1 MYCIHD
7 GLYICYLWNLMLQE
21 KRWGVQP
28 EGVERKSSLHLWR
41 TGSRKQQNSLSGIT
55 SAGCILSRRNMTLLR
70 CIVAQILWAFYAM
83 GEVPVCEQPPDV
95 DFGNVISGE
104 KLQYV
109 ESDTV
114 QYGCNPGYTLGGS
127 QWIKCNGRNWTPPPT
142 CLAPCTITKQQ
153 LEEKKLLLP
162 SGRRRTVMILN
173 DQVVEF
179 SCSEGYV
186 LMVPSN
192 RKCSDGHMDFP
203 LCISEAGKKC
213 GRSPVVANGDITTF
227 AQKEYTSGSF
237 VEYTCQKLYSLRG
250 QNKSF
255 CDNGNWTEI
264 PVCEEPCIISQ
275 EEMQNHGIE
284 LTETYNGKPYIQ
296 HRDFVVFNCKSGYVP
311 QEFLALSNF
320 TVQCNSGNIVYPHCN
335 KDELGRCGP
344 PPSIQNGDIIS
355 ERLPV
360 YSAGSSVEYKC
371 QRFHGMTGSTTI
383 TCRLGKWTAPPVC
396 SVSEAARK
404 CGRPPAIINGDIK
417 ILPQKEYES
426 GSRVE
431 YRCQSFHRM
440 RGSAFV
446 SCESGQWTDPPVCLE
461 PCTIIPED
469 MEKNN
474 IHLKWTW
481 KTKLYLES
489 GDFAEFECKNEYV
502 REPTSS
508 AFRVQCMEGK
518 LAYPKCKRIERC
530 ITSPEEME
538 KNNIGLKWISETRL
552 NLEIGDFVEFECKNG
567 YRRDPTSSEFRVQC
581 MEGKLAYPKC
591 KRKEFCITSTEEMEK
606 NNIGLKWTPEKILNL
621 EIGDFVEFECK
632 NGFRR
637 DPTSSEFRVQCVE
650 GKLAYPKCKR
660 KEFCRTSPE
669 EMEKNNIGLKWTS
682 EKRLNLEIGDFVEFE
697 CKNGYKKD
705 PTSSEFR
712 VQCVEGKLAYP
723 KCKRKELCMTSS
735 TDMEKNNI
743 VLKWS
748 SETRINLESGDY
760 VEFQCK
766 SGFVTDPTSSAF
778 RVQCVEGKLTYP
790 RCKRRE

>member
-1 MYCIHD
+1 
-7 GLYICYLWNLMLQE
+7 
-21 KRWGVQP
+21 
-28 EGVERKSSLHLWR
+28 
-41 TGSRKQQNSLSGIT
+41 
-55 SAGCILSRRNMTLLR
+55 
-70 CIVAQILWAFYAM
+70 
-83 GEVPVCEQPPDV
+83 CEQPPDV

-142 CLAPCTITKQQ
+142 CL
-153 LEEKKLLLP
+153 
-162 SGRRRTVMILN
+162 
-173 DQVVEF
+173 
-179 SCSEGYV
+179 
-186 LMVPSN
+186 
-192 RKCSDGHMDFP
+192 
-203 LCISEAGKKC
+203 EAGKKC

-264 PVCEEPCIISQ
+264 PVCEGAKMLWKKCKTMAILCIPTAIKFSVKFFTRICLKKKQ
-275 EEMQNHGIE
+275 VLRIRNKI
-284 LTETYNGKPYIQ
+284 LCNGKFGPMLNEAEQI
-296 HRDFVVFNCKSGYVP
+296 
-311 QEFLALSNF
+311 E
-320 TVQCNSGNIVYPHCN
+320 
-335 KDELGRCGP
+335 GRCGP

-518 LAYPKCKRIERC
+518 LAYPKCK
-530 ITSPEEME
+530 
-538 KNNIGLKWISETRL
+538 
-552 NLEIGDFVEFECKNG
+552 
-567 YRRDPTSSEFRVQC
+567 
-581 MEGKLAYPKC
+581 
-591 KRKEFCITSTEEMEK
+591 
-606 NNIGLKWTPEKILNL
+606 
-621 EIGDFVEFECK
+621 
-632 NGFRR
+632 
-637 DPTSSEFRVQCVE
+637 
-650 GKLAYPKCKR
+650 
-660 KEFCRTSPE
+660 
-669 EMEKNNIGLKWTS
+669 
-682 EKRLNLEIGDFVEFE
+682 
-697 CKNGYKKD
+697 
-705 PTSSEFR
+705 
-712 VQCVEGKLAYP
+712 
-723 KCKRKELCMTSS
+723 
-735 TDMEKNNI
+735 
-743 VLKWS
+743 
-748 SETRINLESGDY
+748 
-760 VEFQCK
+760 
-766 SGFVTDPTSSAF
+766 
-778 RVQCVEGKLTYP
+778 
-790 RCKRRE
+790 